1 MKHIN
6 RYSIIY
12 NSVTTVLEFAPV
24 KWEERNRSLKRS
36 DSAIGLFRTFTADL
50 TFIKDGFDL
59 LNSIEETDGINA
71 NVQLLVE
78 KMNPKT
84 GIYAPEPLMQFD
96 FTELSYT
103 TEYGKGIKIALIS
116 SGFEQVLDARKAI
129 EVPYDRLTTIDG
141 ATITPYPAIDTD
153 FGGGL
158 TFHDTDGY
166 RTAKIFGIDVADKGV
181 PYVIDEQTYST
192 TDTPRNVVLGIST
205 NYVNPLI
212 QEVASR
218 EFGGAVYTLPGGA
231 STTDCFFYTNGF
243 ARVNY
248 DVNLLL
254 NHRSTLSIQ
263 PNDWDLRIV
272 LYKAVFDTDGNP
284 IAASFVKIYEQTN
297 YTGPLFSYLFAT
309 SGIIDLEPNEGL
321 ILYAYHYAINSLTFA
336 QSNLTV
342 LANSYISLDYSDK
355 YNTTYTKFILPHE
368 AFERSIEGY
377 TGIKGFY
384 SEPFGRTDL
393 GYAADG
399 EYAYIALTDG
409 MLLRGFPQ
417 GYIIDEADDDAN
429 KVAQLTF
436 SFEKLFDFFNKN
448 KCLGWTIETIDG
460 VEKVVIKKRED
471 FFNDTIITDVPAME
485 MHSYSRTRE
494 PKLYFNSI
502 KLGCEV
508 EAYENTSGLEEY
520 CGISEFATCIKPV
533 ANPLE
538 LITEYKTACYA
549 VEFVRRYPML
559 EYSTT
564 DTQYDSYIMAVDMVL
579 DTDGNLMQRT
589 DEGFTTFEG
598 IPLITTPMNLN
609 LTPARAL
616 LRWGFWLNAGL
627 WKYPAYNLVYSK
639 SSFVTDLKTLKTGE
653 SELLAENDN
662 FLNNRLDNP
671 VLSGYRIE
679 FSAPLT
685 DVVWDLIVANP
696 GGILRLTDQITGEI
710 IYMAIDS
717 VTSEPQQNKPT
728 NWSGYECYPA
738 DIGTF
743 KVLIDYNGLIF
754 MDHSNKL
761 IQLT

>member
-1 MKHIN
+1 
-6 RYSIIY
+6 
-12 NSVTTVLEFAPV
+12 LEFAPV

-59 LNSIEETDGINA
+59 LNSIEESDGINA

-166 RTAKIFGIDVADKGV
+166 RTAKVFGIDVADKGV
-181 PYVIDEQTYST
+181 EYTFDKYTNEYSILGVNLNIGQIFIMGLSTDYTNPSFFEIANRTIDDVGLSEM
-192 TDTPRNVVLGIST
+192 ISIPAL
-205 NYVNPLI
+205 Y
-212 QEVASR
+212 A
-218 EFGGAVYTLPGGA
+218 
-231 STTDCFFYTNGF
+231 TTDCFFYTN
-243 ARVNY
+243 ANAIINY
-248 DVNLLL
+248 NINFYL
-254 NHRSTLSIQ
+254 NHRSDLSVV
-263 PNDWDLRIV
+263 PNTWNLRIALLKITFNELGAPGV
-272 LYKAVFDTDGNP
+272 IEAIEYLD
-284 IAASFVKIYEQTN
+284 AAHSN
-297 YTGPLFSYLFAT
+297 PLFSYNVNFVGSESLTA
-309 SGIIDLEPNEGL
+309 NQGL
-321 ILYAYHYAINSLTFA
+321 ILAIAHNNDNGNPLHRCDSKVTILD
-336 QSNLTV
+336 NGV
-342 LANSYISLDYSDK
+342 MNIDYSEK
-355 YNTTYTKFILPHE
+355 YPTTYTKFVLPHE

-384 SEPFGRTDL
+384 SELFGRTDL
-393 GYAADG
+393 GYAVDG
-399 EYAYIALTDG
+399 EYAYIALTNG

-417 GYIIDEADDDAN
+417 GNVIGPDAV
-429 KVAQLTF
+429 KIAQLTF
-436 SFEKLFDFFNKN
+436 SFEKLFEFFNYN
-448 KCLGWTIETIDG
+448 KCLGWSIETIDG
-460 VEKVVIKKRED
+460 VEKVVVKKRED
-471 FFNDTIITDVPAME
+471 FFNDAVITDVPPMKI
-485 MHSYSRTRE
+485 HSYTRTRE

-520 CGISEFATCIKPV
+520 CGNSEFATCIKPV
-533 ANPLE
+533 DNPLE

-564 DTQYDSYIMAVDMVL
+564 DTQYDSYIMAVDMIL

-589 DEGFTTFEG
+589 DEGFTTIEG

-627 WKYPAYNLVYSK
+627 WKYPSYNLVYSK
-639 SSFVTDLKTLKTGE
+639 SSFVTDLNTLKTGE

-662 FLNNRLDNP
+662 LLNNRLGNP
-671 VLSGYRIE
+671 VLSGYGIE

-685 DVVWDLIVANP
+685 DAVWDLIVANP

-728 NWSGYECYPA
+728 NWSGLECYPA

-754 MDHSNKL
+754 MDHSNNL